1 MYGDAVRV
9 LEAGRR
15 TSPDDYFIYAGLAAS
30 YAQLGRKDEAARAVV
45 DVRRVWPFFKVD
57 DFVAQFQGEAD
68 RALWSYP
75 VSVDGVGLRYKVSC
89 G

>member
-1 MYGDAVRV
+1 MGLLSGSSLRRCGQV

-68 RALWSYP
+68 RALIAE
-75 VSVDGVGLRYKVSC
+75 GLRKA
-89 G
+89 GLH